1 MIERV
6 SLVGSTNG
14 ALLERLAVG
23 ELVPESHWL
32 VADRQVQGR
41 GRQGREWFDGLGNFM
56 GSTVVHARAGDPP
69 MHTLALVIALAVHEQ
84 VSPLIPPPARAT
96 LKWPNDVLV
105 GDAKLVG
112 ILLERHGDSVVIGVG
127 VNLAAAPDLPD
138 RPTIALS
145 AFGPAPDR
153 DLFADGLSQAFA
165 VELERWRTYGLG
177 PIITRW
183 CAAAH
188 PAGTP
193 LRVGEPG
200 QTPIEGVFAG
210 LDDQGALLLALPD
223 GTTRTIHAG
232 DIFLGSGN

>member
-6 SLVGSTNG
+6 SLIGSTNEV
-14 ALLERLAVG
+14 LLTRLAASEPVAEG
-23 ELVPESHWL
+23 HWL

-56 GSTVVHARAGDPP
+56 GSTVVHARPGDPP
-69 MHTLALVIALAVHEQ
+69 MHTLALVIALGIHEPL
-84 VSPLIPPPARAT
+84 SSLIPPPARAM
-96 LKWPNDVLV
+96 LKWPNDVLI
-105 GDAKLVG
+105 GAAKLVG

-127 VNLAAAPDLPD
+127 VNLAAAPDLAD
-138 RPTIALS
+138 RATIALS

-153 DLFADGLSQAFA
+153 DLFAEGLAKAFA
-165 VELERWRTYGLG
+165 RELDRWRTYGLG

-188 PAGTP
+188 PIGTP

-200 QTPIEGVFAG
+200 AQAIEGTFAG
-210 LDDQGALLLALPD
+210 LDEQGALLLRLSD